1 VELPIFAQQFVAHLQ
16 ENGRKASTVAM
27 YRHDLLK
34 FFEWLSKY
42 KTGIDG
48 EIWGDLTREDYER
61 YFTYLKEKNSSEA
74 NLKRVASHLNGLIK
88 YYRLS
93 NRIGTLKGTE
103 TKQRALTAEDF
114 ITEEDA
120 AALIASIQSDKGLTD
135 TQLTIYPYLRYRNL
149 SMVILMTEYGLTIDE
164 VVSINIQDINF
175 AQNTLM
181 VANDKNS
188 RLIELDPEDKKI
200 IYKYVMDIPELN
212 RPRDYSD
219 DPLFI
224 SFHAKKLV
232 YWYNYNI
239 GKPKRI
245 SLKSIQRMIEKD
257 VKRAGLDHNVRPT
270 HFRNSCILKKIKEGW
285 SNDNLI
291 SYFGLTS
298 RHALYRYKRYL
309 KNQGN

>member
-1 VELPIFAQQFVAHLQ
+1 MELPIFAQQFVAHLQ
-16 ENGRKASTVAM
+16 ESGRKTSTITM
-27 YRHDLLK
+27 YKHDLLK

-42 KTGIDG
+42 KTAIDG

-61 YFTYLKEKNSSEA
+61 YFTYLKEKKSSEA

-88 YYRLS
+88 YYHLS

-103 TKQRALTAEDF
+103 TRQRDLTTEDF
-114 ITEEDA
+114 ITDEEA
-120 AALIASIQSDKGLTD
+120 AALMASIQSDKGLTD

-164 VVSINIQDINF
+164 VVSINMKDINF
-175 AQNTLM
+175 AQNTLTI
-181 VANDKNS
+181 VTDKNS
-188 RLIELDPEDKKI
+188 RLIDLNPEDKKI

-212 RPRDYSD
+212 RPRDYSE

-232 YWYNYNI
+232 YWYDYNI

-245 SLKSIQRMIEKD
+245 SLKSIQRMIEKE
-257 VKRAGLDHNVRPT
+257 VERSGLDHNVRPT
-270 HFRNSCILKKIKEGW
+270 HFRNSCILKKVKEGW
-285 SNDNLI
+285 SNDSLI

-298 RHALYRYKRYL
+298 RHALYRIKRYL
-309 KNQGN
+309 KN

>member
-1 VELPIFAQQFVAHLQ
+1 MELPIFAQQFVAQLQ
-16 ENGRKASTVAM
+16 ENGRKVSTVAM
-27 YRHDLLK
+27 YKHDLLK

-42 KTGIDG
+42 KTGVDG

-74 NLKRVASHLNGLIK
+74 NLKRVASHLNGLLK

-93 NRIGTLKGTE
+93 DRIGTLKGTE
-103 TKQRALTAEDF
+103 TKQRALTASDF
-114 ITEEDA
+114 ISDEDA
-120 AALIASIQSDKGLTD
+120 AALLASIQSDKGLTE
-135 TQLTIYPYLRYRNL
+135 TQLTIYPHLRYRNL
-149 SMVILMTEYGLTIDE
+149 SIVILMIKYGLTIDE
-164 VVSINIQDINF
+164 VVSINMRDINF
-175 AQNTLM
+175 AQNTLT

-188 RLIELDPEDKKI
+188 RLIDLDSEDKKT
-200 IYKYVMDIPELN
+200 IYKYVMDIPELS

-232 YWYNYNI
+232 FWYDYNI

-245 SLKSIQRMIEKD
+245 SLKSIQRMIEKE
-257 VKRAGLDHNVRPT
+257 VERSGIEHNVRPT
-270 HFRNSCILKKIKEGW
+270 HFRNGCILKKIKEGW
-285 SNDNLI
+285 SNDSLI

-298 RHALYRYKRYL
+298 RHALYRFKRYL
-309 KNQGN
+309 KN

>member
-1 VELPIFAQQFVAHLQ
+1 MELPIFAQRFVAHLH

-27 YRHDLLK
+27 YKHDLLK

-61 YFTYLKEKNSSEA
+61 YFTYLKEKKLSEA
-74 NLKRVASHLNGLIK
+74 NLRRVASHLNGLIK

-93 NRIGTLKGTE
+93 DRVGTLKGTE

-120 AALIASIQSDKGLTD
+120 AALMASIQSDKGLTD

-149 SMVILMTEYGLTIDE
+149 SMVTLMMKYGLTIDE
-164 VVSINIQDINF
+164 VVSINMQDINF
-175 AQNTLM
+175 AQNKLA

-188 RLIELDPEDKKI
+188 RLVELDPEDKKI

-232 YWYNYNI
+232 YWYDYNI

-245 SLKSIQRMIEKD
+245 SLKSIQRMIEKE
-257 VKRAGLDHNVRPT
+257 VERSGLDHNVRPT
-270 HFRNSCILKKIKEGW
+270 HFRNSCILKKVKEGW
-285 SNDNLI
+285 SNDSLI

-309 KNQGN
+309 KRAR

>member
-1 VELPIFAQQFVAHLQ
+1 MELPIFAQQFIAHLH
-16 ENGRKASTVAM
+16 ENGRKASTVSM
-27 YRHDLLK
+27 YKHDLLK

-48 EIWGDLTREDYER
+48 EIWGELTRKDYEQ
-61 YFTYLKEKNSSEA
+61 YFTYLKDKNSSEA

-88 YYRLS
+88 YYRLDGKV
-93 NRIGTLKGTE
+93 GTLKGTE
-103 TKQRALTAEDF
+103 TKQRALTASDF
-114 ITEEDA
+114 ITNEDA

-135 TQLTIYPYLRYRNL
+135 NQLTIYPHLRYRNL
-149 SMVILMTEYGLTIDE
+149 SIIILMIEYGLTIDE
-164 VVSINIQDINF
+164 VVSINMQDINF
-175 AQNTLM
+175 AQNTLT
-181 VANDKNS
+181 VVNDKNS
-188 RLIELDPEDKKI
+188 RLLELDPEHKKI

-212 RPRDYSD
+212 RPRDYSG

-232 YWYNYNI
+232 YWYDYNI

-257 VKRAGLDHNVRPT
+257 VKRSGIEHNVRPT

-285 SNDNLI
+285 SNNDLI
-291 SYFGLTS
+291 YYFGLTS

-309 KNQGN
+309 NKTIP